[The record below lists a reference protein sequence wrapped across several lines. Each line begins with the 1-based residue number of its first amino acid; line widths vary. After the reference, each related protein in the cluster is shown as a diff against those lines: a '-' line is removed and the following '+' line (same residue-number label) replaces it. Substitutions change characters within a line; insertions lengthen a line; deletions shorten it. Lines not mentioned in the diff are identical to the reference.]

1 MLLLQTLCP
10 TFEDGRIAFNLAGST
25 CASSYGGRCFLK
37 ARSSSQSSEISTKS
51 KVGGGAETAV
61 ITVRTVSSERRCMK
75 GTKHGRPADILQT
88 GGVYILFFCT
98 RYILHLI

>member
-1 MLLLQTLCP
+1 MLALPEERLQIKLWWEM
-10 TFEDGRIAFNLAGST
+10 FRKGKKRH
-25 CASSYGGRCFLK
+25 SS
-37 ARSSSQSSEISTKS
+37 SSSQSSEISTKS

-88 GGVYILFFCT
+88 GGVYILFF
-98 RYILHLI
+98 LHKIHPAFDLI